1 MKTLNKYKGTIK
13 DQIFN
18 LLSTPLTATDI
29 KEKLPHVS
37 SMGTILYHLANLKKC
52 GSIIRDQQKHVRGKP
67 TYYYWAMLK
76 REGVKTWYE
85 LEQIQLKKK
94 EKLQLK
100 ILKQIKEIGKADP
113 EAVYQEFEDKGKDDI
128 DDVQDFIFNNFN
140 QYLKLTIEIT
150 EKGKEAL
157 KLNKIEQ
164 SKKEPPVFGV
174 A

>member
-1 MKTLNKYKGTIK
+1 MKTLNKYRGTIK
-13 DQIFN
+13 EQIFN

-37 SMGTILYHLANLKKC
+37 SMGTILYHLGNMKKA

-67 TYYYWAMLK
+67 TYYYWTMLK
-76 REGVKTWYE
+76 KEGVKTWYE

-94 EKLQLK
+94 EQLQLK
-100 ILKQIKEIGKADP
+100 ILKQIMDIGKADP
-113 EAVYQEFEDKGKDDI
+113 EAVYREFEDKGEDDI
-128 DDVQDFIFNNFN
+128 DDVNDFIFNNFN
-140 QYLKLTIEIT
+140 EYLKLTIEIT

-157 KLNKIEQ
+157 GLNKIEQ
-164 SKKEPPVFGV
+164 KREEPPTFGG